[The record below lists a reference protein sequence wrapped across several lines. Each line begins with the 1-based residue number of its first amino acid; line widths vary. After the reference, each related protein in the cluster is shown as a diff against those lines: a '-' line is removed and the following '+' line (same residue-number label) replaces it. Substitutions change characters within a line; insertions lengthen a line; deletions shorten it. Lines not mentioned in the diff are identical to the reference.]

1 MPPFDRE
8 NCLLCQNNS
17 FETVHLISQFSKNE
31 ELLNAFKESPVALG
45 IYKIHYERTLDATAG
60 DLKYHTSCWRNII
73 FKREK
78 RGQTSETNASTLN
91 ISTKDAPPQEI
102 DKKDPNTPM
111 FCIILSD
118 NVSGV
123 IESLANNNVLSIRDI
138 VQVYDQRYE
147 IRPAF
152 FRTFFVF
159 FCINLHVPV

>member
-1 MPPFDRE
+1 MPTFDRE
-8 NCLLCQNNS
+8 NCFLRKNNS
-17 FETVHLISQFSKNE
+17 FETVDLISQFSKNE

-45 IYKIHYERTLDATAG
+45 IYKINYERTLHATAE

-78 RGQTSETNASTLN
+78 REQTSETSASTLN
-91 ISTKDAPPQEI
+91 ISTKDSPQQEI
-102 DKKDPNTPM
+102 DKKDPNTLM
-111 FCIILSD
+111 RCIILSD

-138 VQVYDQRYE
+138 IQVYDQRYE
-147 IRPAF
+147 IRPTF

-159 FCINLHVPV
+159 FCINHHALV